1 MLELQACIYD
11 QAEASGTNCK
21 VFPMIEGIEQEDDT
35 LQFLI
40 TKLAFEVIFKIYFYL
55 CVYRCM

>member
-35 LQFLI
+35 LQFLNN
-40 TKLAFEVIFKIYFYL
+40 
-55 CVYRCM
+55 